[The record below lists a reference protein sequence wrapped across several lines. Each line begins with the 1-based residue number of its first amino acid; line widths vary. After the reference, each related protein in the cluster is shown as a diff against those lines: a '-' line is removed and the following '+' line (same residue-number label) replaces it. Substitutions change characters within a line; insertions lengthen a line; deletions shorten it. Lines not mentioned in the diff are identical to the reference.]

1 MTRRLSLLSIICT
14 SLLLTSASVAAE
26 LPHWGY
32 EHGTVDWGDLH
43 PSYALCS
50 SGTRQSPIDVIRAN
64 ARVMSLPSLTFNYS
78 TSANVTVV
86 NAGHTI
92 RTDMPAGNTL
102 SVAGRTYKLDQFHVH
117 TPSENYI
124 DGEQYPLE
132 LHFVH
137 TATDGS
143 GAIAVVGVLFDEGAR
158 DPQLDKIIA
167 AMPAH
172 EGQSAPARAL
182 NLRALIPSGRSYR
195 FSGSLTTPDCRENLA
210 WHVMGRVRTAS
221 LSQLAAFS
229 ARFSGPEFPQGNRRP
244 VQPLNGRPVSTEAG
258 GD

>member
-1 MTRRLSLLSIICT
+1 MDS
-14 SLLLTSASVAAE
+14 
-26 LPHWGY
+26 G
-32 EHGTVDWGDLH
+32 
-43 PSYALCS
+43 YALCS

-64 ARVMSLPSLTFNYS
+64 ARATSLPGLNFNYS
-78 TSANVTVV
+78 SSANVTVTHL
-86 NAGHTI
+86 GHTI
-92 RTDMPAGNTL
+92 RTNPPAGNTL
-102 SVAGRTYKLDQFHVH
+102 TIAGKSYQLDQFHVH
-117 TPSENYI
+117 TPGENYL

-137 TATDGS
+137 TASD

-158 DPQLDKIIA
+158 DQQLDKIIA

-172 EGQSAPARAL
+172 EGQSAPAQAV

-244 VQPLNGRPVSTEAG
+244 VQPLNGRVINTET

>member
-1 MTRRLSLLSIICT
+1 MTRRLMFLSTICA
-14 SLLLTSASVAAE
+14 SFLLTSAGASAAE
-26 LPHWGY
+26 STPWGY
-32 EHGTVDWGDLH
+32 EHGTVDWGSLD
-43 PSYALCS
+43 PDYALCS

-64 ARVMSLPSLTFNYS
+64 ARVMSLPGLNFNYS
-78 TSANVTVV
+78 TAANVTVV
-86 NAGHTI
+86 NLGHTI
-92 RTDMPAGNTL
+92 RTDVPTSNTL
-102 SVAGRTYKLDQFHVH
+102 TIGGKTYRLDQFHVH
-117 TPSENYI
+117 TPGENYI

-143 GAIAVVGVLFDEGAR
+143 GATAVVGVLFDEGAR

-172 EGQSAPARAL
+172 EGQSAPAQAL

-195 FSGSLTTPDCRENLA
+195 FSGSLTTPTCRENLA

-229 ARFSGPEFPQGNRRP
+229 ARFSGPEFPEGNRRP
-244 VQPLNGRPVSTEAG
+244 VQPLNGRVVSTEAG
-258 GD
+258 D